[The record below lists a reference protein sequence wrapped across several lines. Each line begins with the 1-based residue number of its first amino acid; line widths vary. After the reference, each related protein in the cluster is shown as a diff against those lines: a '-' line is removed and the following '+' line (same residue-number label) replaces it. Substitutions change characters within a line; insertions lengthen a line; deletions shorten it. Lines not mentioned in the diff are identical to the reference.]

1 MYSSNKIKA
10 AGATLMVGF
19 LLAIAFASTAAAGNG
34 KVLKA
39 ERARAD
45 ATNRFYHLGIY
56 SPTMAL
62 AAEKARADATNR
74 FYHLGKYSPA
84 ATTRGEQARAQA
96 TNQYYR
102 LGRYAV
108 IETSSSFQ
116 WSDAG
121 IGAGA
126 MLGAILLAGGLL
138 VALRRRS
145 VDKASPLMTT

>member
-39 ERARAD
+39 ER
-45 ATNRFYHLGIY
+45 
-56 SPTMAL
+56 
-62 AAEKARADATNR
+62 ARADATNR

-145 VDKASPLMTT
+145 VDKASPLRTT

>member
-19 LLAIAFASTAAAGNG
+19 LLAIVFASTAAAGNG
-34 KVLKA
+34 TALKA

-45 ATNRFYHLGIY
+45 ATNRFYHLGLY
-56 SPTMAL
+56 SPAL
-62 AAEKARADATNR
+62 TRAAEKARADATNR
-74 FYHLGKYSPA
+74 FYHLGRYSPA
-84 ATTRGEQARAQA
+84 VLQAERAKANA
-96 TNQYYR
+96 TNRYFH

-126 MLGAILLAGGLL
+126 MLGAILLAGGLT
-138 VALRRRS
+138 ATIRRRG
-145 VDKASPLMTT
+145 VDKTSPLRTT